1 MGLGEMG
8 VTPVIAWSAAL
19 AVGAGAFV
27 TTALGTWL
35 ALIMLRRRGI
45 VDQPND
51 RSSHTLPTPRGG
63 GIAVVAVLL
72 AAWIALWATGTAFVS
87 VPLFLLVPAGA
98 LGLAAL
104 SWIDDLRGGI
114 PAAPRFALQIIAVAA
129 GLFALPEDGAVLQG
143 IVPFWADRLI
153 AALLWLWFINLFN
166 FMDGIDGITGSQ
178 TATIGLGV
186 FVIGF
191 VAETASSLALP
202 GLAVGGVAAGF
213 LMLNWRPAK
222 IFMGDVGSVPLG
234 HLVGWLLLTLSAQ
247 GHWHAALLLPAYYL
261 ADASLTL
268 ARRIARGDKPWEAHR
283 EHAYQ
288 VAILGGRSHSEISL
302 LVAACG
308 IALAGLALAG
318 LLGGAAIWITLAVAC
333 VLVVTFLWYL
343 SRQSRLT
350 APGDKLGE

>member
-1 MGLGEMG
+1 MNLISMG
-8 VTPVIAWSAAL
+8 VTADITWSAAL

-27 TTALGTWL
+27 ITVLGTWL
-35 ALIMLRRRGI
+35 VMIMLRRRGI
-45 VDQPND
+45 IDQPND

-72 AAWIALWATGTAFVS
+72 AAWTALWATNTAFAGG
-87 VPLFLLVPAGA
+87 PLFLLVPAGA

-143 IVPFWADRLI
+143 IVPLWADRLI

-178 TATIGLGV
+178 TATIGLGI
-186 FVIGF
+186 FVIGLITG
-191 VAETASSLALP
+191 TASSLALP
-202 GLAVGGVAAGF
+202 GLAIGGVATGF
-213 LMLNWRPAK
+213 LVLNWRPAK

-234 HLVGWLLLTLSAQ
+234 HLVGWLLLMLSTQ

-261 ADASLTL
+261 SDTSLTL
-268 ARRIARGDKPWEAHR
+268 ARRIARGDKPWDAHR

-288 VAILGGRSHSEISL
+288 LAVLGGRSHSEVSS

-318 LLGGAAIWITLAVAC
+318 LLGGNAVWITLVLAC

-343 SRQSRLT
+343 SRQSRLP